1 MESTVC
7 PIRLV
12 TPDIE
17 AVVHWFYRAARWDS
31 WSGQP
36 IGIRDW
42 PRPGGLMRQDARLVQ
57 AVDVLLAEMQYLPK
71 ARAPKE
77 RRREEPEEPRRPAR
91 RSVRE

>member
-1 MESTVC
+1 M
-7 PIRLV
+7 
-12 TPDIE
+12 
-17 AVVHWFYRAARWDS
+17 HWFYRAAIWDT

-42 PRPGGLMRQDARLVQ
+42 PRPGGLMHQDARLVQ

-77 RRREEPEEPRRPAR
+77 RKREEPDVSPKPRGR
-91 RSVRE
+91 RA